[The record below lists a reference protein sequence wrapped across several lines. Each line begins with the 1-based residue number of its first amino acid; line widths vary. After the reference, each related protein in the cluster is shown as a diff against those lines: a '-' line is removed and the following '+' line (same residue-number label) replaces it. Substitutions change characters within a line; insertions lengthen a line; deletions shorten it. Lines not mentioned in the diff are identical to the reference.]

1 LSRETT
7 PRRASAGI
15 SRGAEAVWSC
25 RRQHQV
31 HRFGEV
37 SVGSARSETS
47 RMLGNNLSGTGRS
60 RCPTVAAPVNEGR
73 KCSARGEASR
83 HKTTSHR
90 RGKSDRGV
98 VPVKLPNKAVGDTP
112 AAAEA
117 VEGRPRAKGRVR
129 VFHLR
134 RTSRRVTQDFGA
146 THPRR
151 SLTSVAADRQHL
163 RQEPYAVVP
172 HVRICAGGGER
183 SPSLPRRAPGRPVG
197 CSEWKSHT
205 SKE

>member
-1 LSRETT
+1 
-7 PRRASAGI
+7 
-15 SRGAEAVWSC
+15 VWSC

-98 VPVKLPNKAVGDTP
+98 VPVKPPNKAVGETP

-134 RTSRRVTQDFGA
+134 RTSRRITQDFGA

-183 SPSLPRRAPGRPVG
+183 SPSLPQQFTSEGTSVAEGRWATCAECGCLLHRRPLRQR
-197 CSEWKSHT
+197 
-205 SKE
+205 